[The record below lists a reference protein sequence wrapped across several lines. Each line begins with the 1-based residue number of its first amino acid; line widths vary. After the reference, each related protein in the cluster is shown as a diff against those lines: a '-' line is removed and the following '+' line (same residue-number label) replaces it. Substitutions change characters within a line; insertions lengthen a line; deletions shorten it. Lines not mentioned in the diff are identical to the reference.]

1 MLSISFGVD
10 GNNNNNNNKLINRGT
25 HREDAIEP
33 KSLPL
38 ARPETSQRKLIIT
51 ETKNQGVVKNPGGKK
66 KATEG
71 RKERKKNHD
80 VS

>member
-1 MLSISFGVD
+1 MKWEY
-10 GNNNNNNNKLINRGT
+10 NNNNKLINRGT

-38 ARPETSQRKLIIT
+38 ARPETSQRKLIIM

-66 KATEG
+66 KP
-71 RKERKKNHD
+71 RKGEKKEKNHD